1 MNLPLAGFIERL
13 FQMLSVYEAFPC
25 AGCWLRP
32 LARLPNRRV
41 CRLSAVPS
49 TRYNLCAMQIQ
60 ELGEFGVIDL
70 LNRMVVGQRDV
81 SAFRNRIPAFAGK
94 TNGNGFPVEL
104 LVDTGDDTAAWR
116 TSDCIELFTTDT
128 VVEGVHFTRATTPWR
143 DLGWKCIASNVSDI
157 AAMGGLPA
165 YALITLGLPP
175 ETEVGDLE
183 ELYHGM
189 LEMANQCGAAIIGGD
204 MVRSPVVFIT
214 VGLTGVHE
222 GSPMLRANGRPGD
235 LVGVTGYLGGSGG
248 GLRLMLGDND
258 EQARLGRNPAAS
270 SGAVDYLRHQHRRP
284 EPAVKEGRILADAGV
299 RTAMDVS
306 DGLAD
311 DLGKLCRASGLSARL
326 NAELIPAHPY
336 LKEAYPD
343 DYLGLALHG
352 GEDYLLLFT
361 ASTDV
366 MDQVMLR
373 LFEGAAV
380 IGELLEGEP
389 GRVSIVDETGS
400 EVPAAKGGW
409 DHYR

>member
-1 MNLPLAGFIERL
+1 M
-13 FQMLSVYEAFPC
+13 
-25 AGCWLRP
+25 
-32 LARLPNRRV
+32 
-41 CRLSAVPS
+41 SAVP
-49 TRYNLCAMQIQ
+49 TAIYNLCAMQIQ

-94 TNGNGFPVEL
+94 TNGNAGETNGNAGETNGNAGETNGNGFPVEL

-116 TSDCIELFTTDT
+116 TSNCIELFTTDT
-128 VVEGVHFTRATTPWR
+128 VVEGVHFTRTTTPWR

-175 ETEVGDLE
+175 ETEVEDLE

-189 LEMANQCGAAIIGGD
+189 LEMGNKCGAAVIGGD
-204 MVRSPVVFIT
+204 MVRSPVAFVT

-222 GSPMLRANGRPGD
+222 GNPMLRTNGRAGD
-235 LVGVTGYLGGSGG
+235 LVAVTGYLGGSGG
-248 GLRLMLGDND
+248 GLQLMLGDEE
-258 EQARLGRNPAAS
+258 EQGRTKRNSAAS
-270 SGAVDYLRHQHRRP
+270 SEAVEYLRRQHRRP
-284 EPAVKEGRILADAGV
+284 EPAVKEGRILAEAGV

-311 DLGKLCRASGLSARL
+311 DLGKLCRASSLSARL
-326 NAELIPAHPY
+326 NAERIPTHPY

-343 DYLGLALHG
+343 DYLGLALLG

-361 ASTDV
+361 APQDV
-366 MDQVMLR
+366 MARVMPR
-373 LFEGAAV
+373 LSDGAAV

-389 GRVSIVDETGS
+389 GKVSIVDETGS
-400 EVPAAKGGW
+400 EVTAAKGGW

>member
-1 MNLPLAGFIERL
+1 
-13 FQMLSVYEAFPC
+13 
-25 AGCWLRP
+25 
-32 LARLPNRRV
+32 
-41 CRLSAVPS
+41 
-49 TRYNLCAMQIQ
+49 MQIQ

-81 SAFRNRIPAFAGK
+81 STLPDWIPAFAGK
-94 TNGNGFPVEL
+94 ANGNEFPVKL

-128 VVEGVHFTRATTPWR
+128 VVEGVHFTRVTTPWW

-165 YALITLGLPP
+165 YALITLGLPA

-183 ELYHGM
+183 ELYRGM
-189 LEMANQCGAAIIGGD
+189 LEMGNKCGAAIIGGD

-214 VGLTGVHE
+214 VGLTGVHG
-222 GSPMLRANGRPGD
+222 GSPMLRTNGQPGD
-235 LVGVTGYLGGSGG
+235 LVGVTGFLGGSGG
-248 GLRLMLGDND
+248 GLRLMLED
-258 EQARLGRNPAAS
+258 EEEQSRPGRNPTAS
-270 SGAVDYLRHQHRRP
+270 SEAVAYLRHQHRRP
-284 EPAVKEGRILADAGV
+284 EPAVKEGQILADVGV

-326 NAELIPAHPY
+326 DAERIPAHPY
-336 LKEAYPD
+336 LKEVYPD

-361 ASTDV
+361 APKTSWP
-366 MDQVMLR
+366 
-373 LFEGAAV
+373 E
-380 IGELLEGEP
+380 
-389 GRVSIVDETGS
+389 
-400 EVPAAKGGW
+400 
-409 DHYR
+409 

>member
-1 MNLPLAGFIERL
+1 
-13 FQMLSVYEAFPC
+13 
-25 AGCWLRP
+25 
-32 LARLPNRRV
+32 
-41 CRLSAVPS
+41 
-49 TRYNLCAMQIQ
+49 MQIK

-81 SAFRNRIPAFAGK
+81 STFHNRIPAFAGN
-94 TNGNGFPVEL
+94 TNGNEFPVKL

-128 VVEGVHFTRATTPWR
+128 VVDGIHFTRVTTPWR

-175 ETEVGDLE
+175 ETEVEDME
-183 ELYHGM
+183 ELYRGM
-189 LEMANQCGAAIIGGD
+189 LEMANKCGAAIIGGD

-222 GSPMLRANGRPGD
+222 GSPMLRTNGRAGD

-248 GLRLMLGDND
+248 GLRLMLGDD
-258 EQARLGRNPAAS
+258 GKQGQPSRNPAS
-270 SGAVDYLRHQHRRP
+270 SSEAVSYLRHQHRRP
-284 EPAVKEGRILADAGV
+284 EPAVKEGRILTDAGV

-326 NAELIPAHPY
+326 NAERIPAHPY
-336 LKEAYPD
+336 LKEVYPD

-361 ASTDV
+361 ASPSV
-366 MDQVMLR
+366 MDQVMPR
-373 LFEGAAV
+373 LSDGAAV

-389 GRVSIVDETGS
+389 GRVSIVDDTWS

-409 DHYR
+409 DHFR

>member
-1 MNLPLAGFIERL
+1 
-13 FQMLSVYEAFPC
+13 
-25 AGCWLRP
+25 
-32 LARLPNRRV
+32 
-41 CRLSAVPS
+41 
-49 TRYNLCAMQIQ
+49 MQIQ

-70 LNRMVVGQRDV
+70 LNRMVVEQRDV
-81 SAFRNRIPAFAGK
+81 AALSSK
-94 TNGNGFPVEL
+94 FPVEL

-128 VVEGVHFTRATTPWR
+128 VVEGVHFTRVTTPWR
-143 DLGWKCIASNVSDI
+143 DLGWKCIASNVSDV

-165 YALITLGLPP
+165 YALVTLGLPP

-183 ELYHGM
+183 ELYRGM
-189 LEMANQCGAAIIGGD
+189 LEMGNKCGAAIIGGD

-222 GSPMLRANGRPGD
+222 GSPMLRTNGRPGD
-235 LVGVTGYLGGSGG
+235 LVGVTGYLGSSGG
-248 GLRLMLGDND
+248 GLRLMLGDNI
-258 EQARLGRNPAAS
+258 EEGRSSRNPAAS
-270 SGAVDYLRHQHRRP
+270 SEAVEYLRHQHRRP
-284 EPAVKEGRILADAGV
+284 EPAVKEGRILVDAGV

-326 NAELIPAHPY
+326 NAERIPAHPY
-336 LKEAYPD
+336 LKEAYPKEAYPN

-361 ASTDV
+361 ASPSV
-366 MDQVMLR
+366 MGEVMPR
-373 LFEGAAV
+373 LSDGSAV
-380 IGELLEGEP
+380 IGELLAGEP